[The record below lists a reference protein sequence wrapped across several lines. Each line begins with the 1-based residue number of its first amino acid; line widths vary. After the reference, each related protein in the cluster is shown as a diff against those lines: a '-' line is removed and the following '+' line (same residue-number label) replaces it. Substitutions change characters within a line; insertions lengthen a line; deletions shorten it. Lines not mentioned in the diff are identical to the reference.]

1 MRSQYPLW
9 AAALAACL
17 SAPAAAL
24 YESPAVPAAAPV
36 EPSKAHAFILDPG
49 HGGDDLGAV
58 VKGRRE
64 KDIALAIS
72 MKVKARLEAMGSP
85 VKVTRDSDVFIP
97 LDQRVTDGEGW
108 DGKVFVSLHL
118 NQARSKKA
126 RGISVYAFG
135 KDRHHIKRRKHK
147 HHKVPPLGAPPED
160 EARAS
165 NELAEA
171 VVSSLRAQGFEAN
184 QAKAAFYV
192 LKNPALPSVL
202 IELGYLSNPKE
213 AANLADPEY
222 QDKLADAVAVSLQ
235 SYFATSGPD
244 AAAPVLASKRR

>member
-1 MRSQYPLW
+1 MAALW
-9 AAALAACL
+9 ALLVA
-17 SAPAAAL
+17 APAAAL
-24 YESPAVPAAAPV
+24 YESPAVPASAPV
-36 EPSKAHAFILDPG
+36 EAAKIHAVILDPG

-64 KDIALAIS
+64 KDIALSIS
-72 MKVKARLEAMGSP
+72 RKVKAKLESLGSP
-85 VKVTRDSDVFIP
+85 VKLTRDSDVFIP

-108 DGKVFVSLHL
+108 DGRVFVSLHL

-135 KDRHHIKRRKHK
+135 KDRHHIKRHK
-147 HHKVPPLGAPPED
+147 RHHKVPPLPAPPQD

-165 NELAEA
+165 NDLAQA

-184 QAKAAFYV
+184 QAKAGFYV

-213 AANLADPEY
+213 AANLSDPEY
-222 QDKLADAVAVSLQ
+222 QDRLAEAVAVSLQ

-244 AAAPVLASKRR
+244 EAAPVLASKGR